1 MILSIESSC
10 DDSSIALTSI
20 VDGELIFEKK
30 ISQITH
36 SHYGGVVPEVAAR
49 EHAKA
54 LPLIL
59 EEVMPHFPQI
69 KAIAVTHT
77 PGLSLTL
84 LEGVM
89 MAKALCVSLKLP
101 LIGVNHLYG
110 HMYSLFVGKETT
122 LPQIALLVSGGHTA
136 IFEIRSFDNIAFIG
150 GSLDDSVGESYDK
163 VAKMLDL
170 GYPGGPAVEELA
182 REGDENRFRFPVAL
196 QEANAHKIAF
206 SYSGLKNAVRLQI
219 NASRENDTLFEDIKD
234 ICASFQKAA
243 STHLEQKVFKVLVK
257 SSVPNVA
264 VVGGVSNN
272 DYIRNRFAKMCA
284 KLDKQLFTPQ
294 KQFCSDNAA
303 MIGRYALELY
313 RNERFTPYSKLEVSS
328 RFL

>member
-20 VDGELIFEKK
+20 VNGALIFEKK

-59 EEVMPHFPQI
+59 EELKPHFLQI
-69 KAIAVTHT
+69 KAIAVTHM

-89 MAKALCVSLKLP
+89 MAKALCVSLNLP

-110 HMYSLFVGKETT
+110 HMYSLFIGKETI

-136 IFEIRSFDNIAFIG
+136 IFKIRSFDDIVFLG

-170 GYPGGPAVEELA
+170 GYPGGSVVEELA
-182 REGDENRFRFPVAL
+182 KKGDENRFRFPIAL
-196 QEANAHKIAF
+196 QETNAHKIAF

-219 NASRENDTLFEDIKD
+219 NASREKDTLQEDMED

-243 STHLEQKVFKVLVK
+243 STHLEQKVFKVLSN
-257 SSVPNVA
+257 SSVPNFSI
-264 VVGGVSNN
+264 VGGVSNN
-272 DYIRNRFAKMCA
+272 DYIRSQFAKMCT
-284 KLDKQLFTPQ
+284 KLNKQLFTPR

-313 RNERFTPYSKLEVSS
+313 RSEIFTPYQELEVSS